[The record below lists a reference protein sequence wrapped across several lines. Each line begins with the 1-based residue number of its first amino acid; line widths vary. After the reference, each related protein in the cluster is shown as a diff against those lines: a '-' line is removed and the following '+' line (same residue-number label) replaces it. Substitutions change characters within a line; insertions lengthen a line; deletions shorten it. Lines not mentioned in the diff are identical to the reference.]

1 MAIEILFELSD
12 QDVEHFASM
21 ARTAQKAFQDSD
33 VDDNEVIESTNA
45 LLQSVLEQENL
56 PEFIATRLTT
66 LQVMVNMVRDKD
78 WELPDEDRKR
88 VLSAMAYFKYAEDL
102 IPDHIPGIGFL
113 DDAIM
118 IELIKR
124 DLDAEI
130 STYRDFC
137 QFRIAEQQRRR
148 NLDRDPEVTIE
159 DWLADK
165 RATLHN
171 RMRERRKHGLATGGA
186 RILNW

>member
-33 VDDNEVIESTNA
+33 ADDNVVIESTNA
-45 LLQSVLEQENL
+45 LLQSAIEQENL
-56 PEFIATRLTT
+56 PEFIATRLTI
-66 LQVMVNMVRDKD
+66 LQVMVNMIQDKD
-78 WELPDEDRKR
+78 WNLPDEDRKR

-159 DWLADK
+159 DWMADK